1 MSDFQ
6 IARLKGGHR
15 MHRKLAGEWR
25 ALCGGAGLILCSV
38 TLTERERMPT
48 LDRAINALEVF
59 TQAAAVIGLL
69 LLAAGLGLPGS
80 MFAVTVEDMAD
91 DGEDGHD

>member
-1 MSDFQ
+1 
-6 IARLKGGHR
+6 
-15 MHRKLAGEWR
+15 
-25 ALCGGAGLILCSV
+25 
-38 TLTERERMPT
+38 MPT